1 MTDEEKRVDEALVKC
16 KEIMQEVG
24 CDFMLAGFPK
34 KDGSIQFTRAH
45 IGKEN
50 LAVLLDSVA
59 KQLAGR
65 MGISRESVL
74 VALAKAGT
82 FEISSEELR

>member
-34 KDGSIQFTRAH
+34 KDGSTQITRAH
-45 IGKEN
+45 ISTEN
-50 LAVLLDSVA
+50 TAALLDSVA
-59 KQLAGR
+59 IHLAGK
-65 MGISRESVL
+65 MGISRERVL
-74 VALAKAGT
+74 TTLVKTGT
-82 FEISSEELR
+82 FETSSEDLH